1 MTLNLV
7 IFDLDGVLVDAC
19 DWHKDALNS
28 ALKQTC
34 NYVIPDHQHYT
45 VFNGLPTKVKIQK
58 LINFGIV
65 PNNPDIHV
73 KINKIKQEETIKII
87 SDRLHV
93 DESKVD
99 LMEWLKSKNIKTACF
114 TNCIRQTAELM
125 LNKVGVLDYMALV
138 TTNEDVENAKPS
150 PEGYIKTLEHFEIDA
165 KNTVIVE
172 DSPKGIESAH
182 ASKCNVFKV
191 KNAKDVTVE
200 NLERF
205 INENFNTYGR

>member
-1 MTLNLV
+1 MNLELV

-19 DWHKDALNS
+19 DWHKDALNE

-34 NYVIPDHQHYT
+34 DYVISDHQHCT

-65 PNNPDIHV
+65 PNNPDVHAE
-73 KINKIKQEETIKII
+73 INKIKQEETIRII
-87 SDRLHV
+87 SNLLDK
-93 DESKVD
+93 DAPKIY
-99 LMEWLKSKNIKTACF
+99 LMEWLKGNNVKIACF

-125 LNKVGVLDYMALV
+125 LNRVGVLDYVQLL
-138 TTNEDVENAKPS
+138 TTNEDVENAKPN
-150 PEGYIKTLEHFEIDA
+150 PEGYIKTLEYFSINPENA
-165 KNTVIVE
+165 VIVE

-182 ASKCNVFKV
+182 ASRCNVLEV
-191 KNAKDVTVE
+191 KNAKEVTIE

-205 INENFNTYGR
+205 ISENFDTYGR